1 LHRSIAVTPRRCCE
15 MVVVA
20 MFHKATAELIASGQ
34 AERALKAAC
43 ALVMDAGGAVRTV

>member
-1 LHRSIAVTPRRCCE
+1 

-20 MFHKATAELIASGQ
+20 MFHKATAELIESGQ
-34 AERALKAAC
+34 AERALNC

>member
-1 LHRSIAVTPRRCCE
+1 